1 MPTPA
6 VMWFRR
12 DLRRRDNP
20 ALAAAAADADVVP
33 LVVLDPAL
41 LRDPARPRDAA
52 FLAAVAALREEL
64 DGLVVRAG
72 DPREVVP
79 QVCREAGAVSVHV
92 SAETTP
98 GGRRRDSDV
107 REALQA
113 KGIDFVET
121 GSPYAVGPGLVR
133 TGGGTAYQVFTPFS
147 RAWNDYGWRAPAEM
161 PPGTRFARGLDSTDL
176 PAPADLPPEAIV
188 TETQARAR
196 WAAYRGDL
204 LEGYAG
210 RRDRA
215 DLDATSRLSTALK
228 FGTIHPRTLLHDLPV
243 GERSADRFRTELAWR
258 EFYAD
263 VLWHHPRSAWHDLRP
278 ALARLEYDDPSVD
291 DEAAGRL
298 RAWCE
303 GRTGYPLVDAGMRQ
317 LLAEGWMHNRVR
329 MVVASFLTKDLHL
342 RWQHGARHFMDHLTD
357 GDIASNSH
365 GWQWVSGTGTD
376 AAPYFRIFN
385 PITQG
390 KTADPGGDYV
400 RHYVPEL
407 SHISGAAV
415 HEPWRVAGGLSRGY
429 PERIIDHA
437 QERAEALRR
446 YAEAREHS

>member
-20 ALAAAAADADVVP
+20 ALAAAAADASVVP

-41 LRDPARPRDAA
+41 LRSPARPRDAA
-52 FLAAVAALREEL
+52 FLTAVAALREEL

-79 QVCREAGAVSVHV
+79 QVCREAGAVSVRV

-133 TGGGTAYQVFTPFS
+133 TGGGTPYRVFTPFS

-176 PAPADLPPEAIV
+176 PAPADLPPGAIV
-188 TETQARAR
+188 TETQALAR

-263 VLWHHPRSAWHDLRP
+263 VLWHHPRSAWQDLRP

-365 GWQWVSGTGTD
+365 GWQWVSGTGTE
-376 AAPYFRIFN
+376 
-385 PITQG
+385 Q
-390 KTADPGGDYV
+390 
-400 RHYVPEL
+400 
-407 SHISGAAV
+407 
-415 HEPWRVAGGLSRGY
+415 
-429 PERIIDHA
+429 
-437 QERAEALRR
+437 
-446 YAEAREHS
+446 